1 MNKLRNKPSTPPK
14 FETKSK
20 PVILVDLLT
29 RLFSKLELH
38 TENITRLSFHFLCNF
53 CKIFVTLNGFKNSN
67 NKNIYIS

>member
-29 RLFSKLELH
+29 RLFSKLELY
-38 TENITRLSFHFLCNF
+38 TENITRLSFHFLGNL
-53 CKIFVTLNGFKNSN
+53 ISA
-67 NKNIYIS
+67 NKSSGRCHSLH